1 MLHNNA
7 AKIFKSVA
15 EAQAVTEKQQAIARP
30 EKIIK
35 IARQRGYKFSKT
47 QIKKE
52 LKQLSEEELA
62 SLLNPGVSP
71 RHHLL
76 PR

>member
-1 MLHNNA
+1 MLDNNA

-15 EAQAVTEKQQAIARP
+15 EAQATAEKKQAIAHP
-30 EKIIK
+30 ASIIQM
-35 IARQRGYKFSKT
+35 ARQRGYKFSKT

-52 LKQLSEEELA
+52 LNQLSEEELA

>member
-1 MLHNNA
+1 MLDNNA

-15 EAQAVTEKQQAIARP
+15 EAQAVTEKQQAMDHP
-30 EKIIK
+30 EQIMQM
-35 IARQRGYKFSKT
+35 ASQRGYKFSKT

-52 LKQLSEEELA
+52 LNQLSEEELA

>member
-1 MLHNNA
+1 MLDSNA
-7 AKIFKSVA
+7 AKIFKTVA
-15 EAQAVTEKQQAIARP
+15 EAQATAEKKQAMAHP
-30 EKIIK
+30 DKIIK
-35 IARQRGYKFSKT
+35 IARQRGYKFSKN

-52 LKQLSEEELA
+52 IPQLSEEELA